1 MLPIPSSE
9 LIINE
14 QGEIYHLGIK
24 PEDLKKKIII
34 VGDQDRVSKV
44 SSFFD
49 EITFKKQ
56 HREFVCHVG
65 TYQSKEITVLSTGI
79 GTDNIDI
86 VMNEL
91 DALVNID
98 FETRKEKQKKEKLE
112 IVRIGTCGILDEN
125 IPVESFILSQYSMGL
140 DNVGHYY
147 QREVDEELTDLL
159 TEIEDQVKFPK
170 HITPYIAKAS
180 DELNQRFE
188 SKEVKSGITIASSGF
203 YGPQGRVLRLP
214 LAEPEMLESIADFKF
229 NSHRF
234 VNLEME
240 TSALF
245 ALSSALGHK
254 ATALCLGIANRRR
267 QEFADS
273 YEPKILELIQYVLDR
288 I

>member
-65 TYQSKEITVLSTGI
+65 TYQAKEITVLSTGI

-245 ALSSALGHK
+245 ALSSALGHE

>member
-1 MLPIPSSE
+1 MLPFPSSE

-14 QGEIYHLGIK
+14 NGEIYHLGIR
-24 PEDLKKKIII
+24 PEDLTKKIII
-34 VGDQDRVSKV
+34 VGDQDRVTKV

-56 HREFVCHVG
+56 HREFVSHVG
-65 TYQSKEITVLSTGI
+65 TYKGKEITVLSTGI

-86 VMNEL
+86 VINEL
-91 DALVNID
+91 DALANID
-98 FETRKEKQKKEKLE
+98 FNTRKENSTKEKLK
-112 IVRIGTCGILDEN
+112 IVRIRTCGILDEN
-125 IPVESFILSQYSMGL
+125 IPVESFILSEYSLGL

-147 QREVDEELTDLL
+147 QRETNQELTHLL
-159 TEIEDQVKFPK
+159 SEIEKQIKLPKF
-170 HITPYIAKAS
+170 ITPYLAEAS
-180 DELNQRFE
+180 SELNKRFD

-203 YGPQGRVLRLP
+203 YGPQGRALRLP
-214 LAEPEMLESIADFKF
+214 LAEPKMLDSIAEFQ
-229 NSHRF
+229 SGQHRF

-245 ALSSALGHK
+245 ALSSALGHE
-254 ATALCLGIANRRR
+254 ATAICVGIANRRR
-267 QEFADS
+267 QEFADN

>member
-1 MLPIPSSE
+1 MLPFPSSE

-14 QGEIYHLGIK
+14 NGEIYHLGIR
-24 PEDLKKKIII
+24 PEDLTKKIII
-34 VGDQDRVSKV
+34 VGDQDRVTKV

-56 HREFVCHVG
+56 HREFVSHVG
-65 TYQSKEITVLSTGI
+65 TYKGKEITVLSTGI

-86 VMNEL
+86 VINEL
-91 DALVNID
+91 DALANID
-98 FETRKEKQKKEKLE
+98 FNTRKENSTKEKLE

-125 IPVESFILSQYSMGL
+125 IPVESFILSEYSLGL

-147 QREVDEELTDLL
+147 QRETNQELTHLL
-159 TEIEDQVKFPK
+159 SEIEKQIKLPKF
-170 HITPYIAKAS
+170 ITPYLAEAS
-180 DELNQRFE
+180 SELNRRFD

-203 YGPQGRVLRLP
+203 YGPQGRTLRLP
-214 LAEPEMLESIADFKF
+214 LAEPKMLDSIAEFQ
-229 NSHRF
+229 SGQHRF

-245 ALSSALGHK
+245 ALSSALGHE
-254 ATALCLGIANRRR
+254 ATAICVGIANRRR
-267 QEFADS
+267 QEFADN